1 MDSNVYVNN
10 NDLVENYFVR
20 IDKDTDAEATEANRN
35 SIIAERE
42 TALFELVVTD
52 WQKED
57 GWKVNQSVVD
67 SIEFHNM
74 FTQYEQST
82 AEVETTEGE

>member
-1 MDSNVYVNN
+1 MKKYPLLLKPVLKDYLWGGRRLIDEFGFETINPMDYDDVMT
-10 NDLVENYFVR
+10 
-20 IDKDTDAEATEANRN
+20 K
-35 SIIAERE
+35 
-42 TALFELVVTD
+42 